1 MSPLNS
7 TTPTANA
14 TTNTTYTNTN
24 TNAVRIVEVG
34 PRDGLQN
41 FPRTVPTAVKIE
53 LIRRLYAAN
62 VRTIELT
69 SVVSPKAIPQLADC
83 RQVLADPKV
92 GRFLEDRSLR
102 LPVLVPNLRGLN
114 IAVEH
119 RVKEVAVFVSA
130 SEGFSRANTNC
141 TVEEGLQRAEAVAR
155 QALTQGLQV
164 RGYVSSIFACPYD
177 GPTPP
182 DAVLHCVKR
191 LLDAGCYEVS
201 LGDTLGV
208 GVAAKTRAL
217 VRYLLA
223 AGIPASSL
231 AGHFHDTYGQA
242 VANVWAAYECG
253 LRVFDSSIAGLGGCP
268 YAPGAK
274 GNVATE
280 DLVYLFH
287 QAGVTTGVN
296 LDALVETGVWVSNTL
311 SRENES
317 RAGKALAVK
326 AGLKAQTPT
335 LQKGTGTGT
344 SKASHALTWEK
355 VGPNEANDELLVQ
368 KSGVNV
374 KITLNRPK
382 NGNALTTTMIERLT
396 KFFEDAATSHPSVSR
411 IIIAANGRF
420 FCTGM
425 DLSAN
430 GTRVSKGGS
439 STEIQYQI
447 LTRLFDAI
455 ARAPQVTIACVQGP
469 AFGGG
474 VGLAFACDVRIAVRS
489 AWVKLSEVRLGLCPA
504 TISKYVIREW
514 GFAFAREAMLSG
526 RQVAA
531 GELAQLGVVAKLAD
545 DLAGLSKVLDQ
556 YLTEL
561 RGSAPKAST
570 MCKDLVQLAWVHAGE
585 AVQLEG
591 IKKNFDQMM
600 SPDAEAAFGV
610 SQLQKGVKTVDWDA
624 RLTGTA
630 AKAKL

>member
-1 MSPLNS
+1 MAVLNS
-7 TTPTANA
+7 HTQAQPRD
-14 TTNTTYTNTN
+14 
-24 TNAVRIVEVG
+24 AVRIVEVG

-41 FPRTVPTAVKIE
+41 FPRNVPTAVKIE
-53 LIRRLYAAN
+53 MIKRLYATN
-62 VRTIELT
+62 LRTIELT

-83 RQVLADPKV
+83 RNVLSNPEV
-92 GRFLEDRSLR
+92 GALLPDQSLR
-102 LPVLVPNLRGLN
+102 LPVLVPNLKGLD
-114 IAVEH
+114 IAVQH
-119 RVKEVAVFVSA
+119 KVREVAVFVSA
-130 SEGFSRANTNC
+130 SEGFSKANTNC

-155 QALTQGLQV
+155 KALQQGVQV

-182 DAVLHCVKR
+182 EAVLRCVRR

-208 GVAAKTRAL
+208 GVAAKTKSLINYL
-217 VRYLLA
+217 VSS
-223 AGIPASSL
+223 GISVHAL

-242 VANVWAAYECG
+242 VSNVWAAYECG
-253 LRVFDSSIAGLGGCP
+253 VRVFDSSIAGLGGCP

-287 QAGVTTGVN
+287 QAGISTGVD
-296 LDALVETGVWVSNTL
+296 LDALVETGVWVSSVL

-326 AGLKAQTPT
+326 KGLKLGGPKKA
-335 LQKGTGTGT
+335 T
-344 SKASHALTWEK
+344 SKPSPALTWEN
-355 VGPNEANDELLVQ
+355 VGQSSADDELLVQ
-368 KSGVNV
+368 KSGVNI

-382 NGNALTTTMIERLT
+382 NGNALTSTMIEKLT
-396 KFFEDAATSHPSVSR
+396 NFFEHAATNHPAISR
-411 IIIAANGRF
+411 IVIAANGKY

-425 DLSAN
+425 DLSAK

-447 LTRLFDAI
+447 LTKLFEAI
-455 ARAPQVTIACVQGP
+455 DRAPQVTIACVQGP

-514 GFAFAREAMLSG
+514 GFAFSREAMLSG
-526 RQVAA
+526 RQVSAE
-531 GELAQLGVVAKLAD
+531 ELAGRGVVAKVAD
-545 DLAGLSKVLDQ
+545 DGNAMTKVLDQ

-570 MCKDLVQLAWVHAGE
+570 MCKDLIQLAWAHAGE
-585 AVQLEG
+585 AAHLEG

-600 SPDAEAAFGV
+600 APDAEAAYGV
-610 SQLQKGVKTVDWDA
+610 GQLQKGVKAVDWDA
-624 RLTGTA
+624 RITRESRDDAL
-630 AKAKL
+630 KAKL